1 MAVETKDGK
10 HRVRLLLAAAL
21 LGLAA
26 PFASA
31 GPAEDAEQAEKEFAR
46 GNLVTALSLWRK
58 AAESGHAVA
67 QARLGDVLDKAD
79 EDEEAVKWYRKS
91 AEQGEP
97 AGEFGLGGM
106 YAKGE
111 GVKQDYGQALKYIS
125 SAASKDF
132 LPAMVVM
139 RDIYKNGSHEQQAN
153 KAKFDEWDAKVRAIA
168 PVEALPDAT
177 EKAPSK
183 RRRR

>member
-1 MAVETKDGK
+1 MAVETKGGK
-10 HRVRLLLAAAL
+10 RRARLLLAAAL

-26 PFASA
+26 PLALA
-31 GPAEDAEQAEKEFAR
+31 GAAEDADQAEKEFAR

-58 AAESGHAVA
+58 AAESGHAIA

-79 EDEEAVKWYRKS
+79 EDDEAVKWYRKS
-91 AEQGEP
+91 ADQGEP

-106 YAKGE
+106 YTKGE
-111 GVKQDYGQALKYIS
+111 GVKQDYAQALKYIG
-125 SAASKDF
+125 SAAGKGY

-139 RDIYKNGSHEQQAN
+139 RDIYKNGSHEQQPD
-153 KAKFDEWDAKVRAIA
+153 KAKFDEWDAKVRVVA
-168 PVEALPDAT
+168 PVEPVPETAAQ
-177 EKAPSK
+177 APK